1 MVIRGNPKRFIIGVW
16 VLTALLVFWFNAA
29 ALTSL
34 LDKPLTGMSP
44 EARTTIAKWQR
55 LENSLA
61 LKLEQ
66 VMDPREI
73 EKIVARID
81 FKKRKTVLPAKKAR
95 PMPTPAK
102 KTEPA
107 PKKPVKLPA
116 LSGIVA
122 VYGTDGAVVHL
133 AVIDGKAREENSRI
147 GDFYLEKIDA
157 KGILLARDKK
167 NWFIPAPTVAF
178 SMDTS
183 MEE

>member
-1 MVIRGNPKRFIIGVW
+1 MVVKGNPKRFIIGVW
-16 VLTALLVFWFNAA
+16 VLTALLIFWFNAA

-34 LDKPLTGMSP
+34 LDKPLPGMSP

-55 LENSLA
+55 LENSIA

-81 FKKRKTVLPAKKAR
+81 FKKLKAIIPAKKSQ

-107 PKKPVKLPA
+107 PKKPVRLPA

-133 AVIDGKAREENSRI
+133 AVIDGKTREENSRI
-147 GDFYLEKIDA
+147 GEFLLEKIDA
-157 KGILLARDKK
+157 TGILLAQDDK
-167 NWFIPAPTVAF
+167 NWFVPAPTVDF